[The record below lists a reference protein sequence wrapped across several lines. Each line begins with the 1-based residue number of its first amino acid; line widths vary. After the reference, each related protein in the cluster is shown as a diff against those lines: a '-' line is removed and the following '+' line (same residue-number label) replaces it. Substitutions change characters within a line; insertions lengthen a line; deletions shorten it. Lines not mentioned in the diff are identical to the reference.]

1 MASRNRSGSTVALAA
16 DAQRVLAKMTAMQV
30 DAALTI
36 AMRLPI
42 LAKGALGDAKGQREA
57 SKAVVEK
64 AAALAESSFAIGHA
78 ATLFWWSMAF
88 NPLTPNGLGEATAKA
103 VHNTLEPFSR
113 RTRANA
119 SRLAGRR

>member
-1 MASRNRSGSTVALAA
+1 MASRTRSGSTVALAA
-16 DAQRVLAKMTAMQV
+16 DAQSVLAKMTAMQV

-36 AMRLPI
+36 TMRLPI

-64 AAALAESSFAIGHA
+64 AAAMAESSFALGHA